1 MAEVAALYARVSTT
15 QQEQEATIESQV
27 AALESYAQQ
36 QGYTLSP
43 AYYFLDNGVSGAKLV
58 RPALER
64 LRDQAA
70 EGAFAVVLCL
80 SPDRL
85 ARQCAHQWVLL
96 DELQRAGVKVIFI
109 SQPLVSDDPQGQ
121 LLLGIQGLF
130 GEYERAMITERFR
143 RGRLYRIRRGDLV
156 NPNAP
161 YGYHYIP
168 VSEPGGGHWELE
180 PQEADVVRRIYAWY
194 AGDEGLTIHAIVS
207 RLNQPETHAPARG
220 QRWTYSTVQA
230 ILTQPAYTG
239 RAYYNRT
246 RTCHEAVGRVKKH
259 GRGHLRQPEH
269 RPRPTTEW
277 IPVTVPAIIESAL
290 GQRAA
295 ERLASNQRFAPRN
308 NTRHCYPLRSLLVC
322 DICGR
327 TLAGRTSDGQVY
339 YSCSNRGQNRQ
350 PGVPPH
356 SRSIAGNSVTP
367 LVWDALGRLLRN
379 PTLLADAW
387 QAEGDPPNAAPEE
400 ADRLQAQLRALERQW
415 TRILDA
421 FQAELLDKAEL
432 ARRKERLDQERQ
444 ALTQRLQ
451 QAQRQARQQ
460 QAKAQMLEDFATFC
474 QQIEAGLT
482 NPTPEQQQ
490 EVFRLLI
497 DHVVVEQDAIV
508 IKHIIPTDDDCRLL
522 PGRRQARMHADELLG
537 YLSAATGKHPGQLR
551 VLLWEESHEH

>member
-36 QGYTLSP
+36 QGYTLAP
-43 AYYFLDNGVSGAKLV
+43 AYYFLDNGVSGAQLV

-96 DELQRAGVKVIFI
+96 DELQRAGVKVIF
-109 SQPLVSDDPQGQ
+109 SNQAPVSDDPQGQ

-130 GEYERAMITERFR
+130 AEYERAMITERCR
-143 RGRLYRIRRGDLV
+143 RGRLYRIRCGALV
-156 NPNAP
+156 SPNAP
-161 YGYHYIP
+161 YGYRYIP
-168 VSEPGGGHWELE
+168 VAEPGGGHWELE

-194 AGDEGLTIHAIVS
+194 TGDESPTIHAIVR
-207 RLNQPETHAPARG
+207 RLNQPETQALARG

-246 RTCHEAVGRVKKH
+246 RTCPETVGRVKQH

-269 RPRPTTEW
+269 RLRPASEW
-277 IPVTVPAIIESAL
+277 IPVPVPAIVDEAAW
-290 GQRAA
+290 QRAA
-295 ERLASNQRFAPRN
+295 ERLASNQRFAARH
-308 NTRHCYPLRSLLVC
+308 NTQHCYPLRSLLVC
-322 DICGR
+322 DICGCS
-327 TLAGRTSDGQVY
+327 LVGRTAGGQVY
-339 YSCSNRGQNRQ
+339 YACSNRGKAGQ

-356 SRSIAGNSVTP
+356 SRSIPGHIVTP

-387 QAEGDPPNAAPEE
+387 LAEGDLPGAAPEE

-460 QAKAQMLEDFATFC
+460 QAKAQMLADFTTFC
-474 QQIEAGLT
+474 QQIEEGLT
-482 NPTPEQQQ
+482 DPTPEQQQ

-522 PGRRQARMHADELLG
+522 PGRRNVGTCKRSNVPTFKRVYVLVTIDNRHPLG
-537 YLSAATGKHPGQLR
+537 
-551 VLLWEESHEH
+551 

>member
-1 MAEVAALYARVSTT
+1 
-15 QQEQEATIESQV
+15 
-27 AALESYAQQ
+27 
-36 QGYTLSP
+36 
-43 AYYFLDNGVSGAKLV
+43 
-58 RPALER
+58 
-64 LRDQAA
+64 
-70 EGAFAVVLCL
+70 
-80 SPDRL
+80 
-85 ARQCAHQWVLL
+85 
-96 DELQRAGVKVIFI
+96 
-109 SQPLVSDDPQGQ
+109 
-121 LLLGIQGLF
+121 
-130 GEYERAMITERFR
+130 
-143 RGRLYRIRRGDLV
+143 
-156 NPNAP
+156 
-161 YGYHYIP
+161 
-168 VSEPGGGHWELE
+168 
-180 PQEADVVRRIYAWY
+180 
-194 AGDEGLTIHAIVS
+194 
-207 RLNQPETHAPARG
+207 
-220 QRWTYSTVQA
+220 
-230 ILTQPAYTG
+230 
-239 RAYYNRT
+239 
-246 RTCHEAVGRVKKH
+246 
-259 GRGHLRQPEH
+259 
-269 RPRPTTEW
+269 
-277 IPVTVPAIIESAL
+277 VTVPAIIESAL

-522 PGRRQARMHADELLG
+522 PGRR
-537 YLSAATGKHPGQLR
+537 
-551 VLLWEESHEH
+551 W

>member
-1 MAEVAALYARVSTT
+1 
-15 QQEQEATIESQV
+15 
-27 AALESYAQQ
+27 
-36 QGYTLSP
+36 
-43 AYYFLDNGVSGAKLV
+43 
-58 RPALER
+58 
-64 LRDQAA
+64 
-70 EGAFAVVLCL
+70 
-80 SPDRL
+80 
-85 ARQCAHQWVLL
+85 
-96 DELQRAGVKVIFI
+96 VIFI
-109 SQPLVSDDPQGQ
+109 NQPPVSDDPQGQ

-130 GEYERAMITERFR
+130 AEYERAMITERFR

-161 YGYHYIP
+161 YGYRYIP
-168 VSEPGGGHWELE
+168 VGEPGGGHWELE
-180 PQEADVVRRIYAWY
+180 PQEADVVRRISAWY
-194 AGDEGLTIHAIVS
+194 TGAESLTIHAIVS

-230 ILTQPAYTG
+230 ILTQAAYTG

-269 RPRPTTEW
+269 RARPTTEW
-277 IPVTVPAIIESAL
+277 IPVTVPAIIEPAL

-327 TLAGRTSDGQVY
+327 TLAGRTTDGQVY
-339 YSCSNRGQNRQ
+339 YACSNRGQNRQ

-356 SRSIAGNSVTP
+356 SRSIAGNIVTP

-387 QAEGDPPNAAPEE
+387 QAEGDLPGAAPEE

-421 FQAELLDKAEL
+421 FQTELLDKAEL

-451 QAQRQARQQ
+451 QVQRQARQQ
-460 QAKAQMLEDFATFC
+460 QAKAQMLEDCATFC
-474 QQIEAGLT
+474 STSKWA
-482 NPTPEQQQ
+482 
-490 EVFRLLI
+490 
-497 DHVVVEQDAIV
+497 
-508 IKHIIPTDDDCRLL
+508 
-522 PGRRQARMHADELLG
+522 
-537 YLSAATGKHPGQLR
+537 
-551 VLLWEESHEH
+551 

>member
-1 MAEVAALYARVSTT
+1 MAEVAALYARVSTA
-15 QQEQEATIESQV
+15 QQEQEATIASQV

-43 AYYFLDNGVSGAKLV
+43 AHYYLDNGVSGAKLV

-85 ARQCAHQWVLL
+85 ARQYAHQWVLL
-96 DELQRAGVKVIFI
+96 DELQRAGVKVLFI
-109 SQPLVSDDPQGQ
+109 SQPPVSDDPQGQ

-161 YGYHYIP
+161 YGYRYIP
-168 VSEPGGGHWELE
+168 VGEPGGGHWALE
-180 PQEADVVRRIYAWY
+180 PVEADVVRRIYAWY
-194 AGDEGLTIHAIVS
+194 AGDESLTLQAIVR

-230 ILTQPAYTG
+230 LLTQPAYTG
-239 RAYYNRT
+239 QAYYNRT
-246 RTCHEAVGRVKKH
+246 RTCPETVGRVKKC

-269 RPRPTTEW
+269 CLRPATEW
-277 IPVTVPAIIESAL
+277 IPVTVPAIIETAL
-290 GQRAA
+290 WQRAA
-295 ERLASNQRFAPRN
+295 ERLVSNQRFAPRN
-308 NTRHCYPLRSLLVC
+308 NKQHCYPLRSLLVC
-322 DICGR
+322 DICGHTLVGR
-327 TLAGRTSDGQVY
+327 TTAGRVY
-339 YSCSNRGQNRQ
+339 YYCGNRGPNRQ

-356 SRSIAGNSVTP
+356 CRSIAGNIVTP
-367 LVWDALGRLLRN
+367 LVWDALAQLLRN

-387 QAEGDPPNAAPEE
+387 QAEGDLPGAAPEE
-400 ADRLQAQLRALERQW
+400 TDRLQAQLRALERQW

-444 ALTQRLQ
+444 ALTQHLQ

-460 QAKAQMLEDFATFC
+460 QAKTQMLEDFAAFC
-474 QQIEAGLT
+474 QHIEAGLT
-482 NPTPEQQQ
+482 DPTPEQQQ

-497 DHVVVEQDAIV
+497 DHIVVEKDAIV

-522 PGRRQARMHADELLG
+522 PGRR
-537 YLSAATGKHPGQLR
+537 
-551 VLLWEESHEH
+551 